1 MIRFAFKK
9 GLRFLCNAKAFT
21 LMRRLASGKFQLEG
35 DSGEATTLS
44 EKELHGR
51 WANGEWQIDPESL
64 GASSNVF
71 YYTTPKDL
79 KAFPEEDQVDAK
91 RKMNYL
97 NGIRKLFECEGKRFV
112 STPEQLEP
120 KIAEVAAEI
129 KDEKTP
135 PTPLS
140 VWRWWKLFSPTQC
153 ITKLVERT
161 GRAGRPI
168 DAVHRSIFDE
178 AVCEVFLTP
187 QKMPGKAV
195 VDAVETKFERI
206 NQGVPEADRLKAP
219 SRATV
224 YRWLK
229 TLYYEVVKKAREGK
243 AATLKELRSVVGA
256 VKVDRILERVELDH
270 TPLDILV
277 ICQITKMILGRPW
290 LTLAIDRFSR
300 MILGFYISF
309 HAPSG
314 TSVLYCL
321 RMMIMPKEQLLERYP
336 DVVGPWPGRGIPD
349 TAVTDNGMDL
359 HADAVE
365 TICLEIGIEL
375 QYCGVAR
382 PEMKGAIERAI
393 GTVNRTLIHT
403 LPGTTFS
410 NVQQR
415 GDYDSEQHAAL
426 DIEVL
431 THVLV
436 KWIVD
441 VYHKTPH
448 RGLGGRTP
456 LNVWQAGEADRTVEL
471 PAFPRQLEAIVG
483 HAATRTLFHYG
494 VEHDNLRYN
503 SPLLQTIKQRD
514 GGTPIVQLRG
524 FEHDVGYVAVFDPNL
539 DEFIDVPA
547 VDQAYAAGLNRHVH
561 RLVCAE
567 ARKRF
572 GDRWTASQLRE
583 VKIEIQAI
591 VDDAIRA
598 KKTGTRK
605 AAAVATL
612 TDSEQVFHE
621 ESADALAR
629 ACELMD
635 TALQP
640 TAPIDPGADDE
651 LPVFKKSSR
660 IEEEVTA

>member
-1 MIRFAFKK
+1 MVRFAFKK
-9 GLRFLCNAKAFT
+9 GLRFLCNTKAFT
-21 LMRRLASGKFQLEG
+21 LMRRLANGKFQMEE
-35 DSGEATTLS
+35 DSGEATSLS

-51 WANGEWQIDPESL
+51 WAKGEWQIDPESL
-64 GASSNVF
+64 GPSSNVF
-71 YYTTPKDL
+71 FYTTPKDL
-79 KAFPEEDQVDAK
+79 KAFPEKDQIDAT
-91 RKMNYL
+91 RKLNYIK
-97 NGIRKLFECEGKRFV
+97 GIKKLFEIEGKRFV

-120 KIAEVAAEI
+120 KIAKVAAEL
-129 KDEKTP
+129 KDEKVP
-135 PTPLS
+135 PAPLS

-153 ITKLVERT
+153 VTKLVELT
-161 GRAGRPI
+161 GRAGRPT
-168 DAVHRSIFDE
+168 DSVQRSIFDE

-195 VDAVETKFERI
+195 VDAVRTKVDRI
-206 NQGVPEADRLKAP
+206 NMGVSEADQLKAP
-219 SRATV
+219 SQPTI
-224 YRWLK
+224 YRWLR
-229 TLYYEVVKKAREGK
+229 TLHYEIVKRAREGK
-243 AATLKELRSVVGA
+243 AATLKELRSVLGA
-256 VKVDRILERVELDH
+256 VKVDRVLERVELDH
-270 TPLDILV
+270 TPLDIFV

-321 RMMIMPKEQLLERYP
+321 RMMIMPKEQLLERFP

-365 TICLEIGIEL
+365 AICLEMGIEL

-382 PEMKGAIERAI
+382 PEMKGAIERVI
-393 GTVNRTLIHT
+393 GTVNRTFIHT

-415 GDYDSEQHAAL
+415 GDYESEKHAAL

-448 RGLGGRTP
+448 RGLAGRTP
-456 LNVWQAGEADRTVEL
+456 LSVWQAGESERIIEL
-471 PAFPRQLEAIVG
+471 PAFPRQLETIVG
-483 HAATRTLFHYG
+483 HTATRTIFHYG
-494 VEHDNLRYN
+494 VEYDNLRYN
-503 SPLLQTIKQRD
+503 SPLLQTTKQRE
-514 GGTPIVQLRG
+514 GGTPIVQLRA
-524 FEHDVGYVAVFDPNL
+524 FEHDVGYIAVFDPEL

-547 VDQAYAAGLNRHVH
+547 VDQAYASGLNRHVH

-572 GDRWTASQLRE
+572 GDQWTTSQLRE
-583 VKIEIQAI
+583 VRLEIQAI
-591 VDDAIRA
+591 VDEAVRA

-605 AAAVATL
+605 AAAVATM
-612 TDSEQVFHE
+612 TDSEQVFE
-621 ESADALAR
+621 KESAEALAR

-640 TAPIDPGADDE
+640 TEPIDPGAGDE
-651 LPVFKKSSR
+651 LPVFRKTTR
-660 IEEEVTA
+660 IEEELTA